1 VPVSEHRPRAWLFF
15 DPTMSRKKP
24 AAGNPNEVS
33 LRLRQNAYVKGEF
46 SPAGTVHAFPKA
58 EAEKRLKTT
67 QFWELA

>member
-1 VPVSEHRPRAWLFF
+1 
-15 DPTMSRKKP
+15 MSRKKP